1 MTTEFDVMPFD
12 ATLLS
17 DVLSQHNVTVPAL
30 AMRSGYDDKSIYR
43 YLSGE
48 RTVPSTVIRAAFE
61 LTLDMRLVGLV
72 SGMIP
77 VSMTVA
83 KVANAKPARIPP
95 LDQLIPETC
104 NATKSAAEALQY
116 IAKVLADSKIDAS
129 DKTAI
134 ENYKRHSAAAQ
145 RRLALVDA
153 ALTAHAGK
161 VSS

>member
-1 MTTEFDVMPFD
+1 MTTEYDAMPYD

-17 DVLSQHNVTVPAL
+17 DVISQHNITVPAL

-77 VSMTVA
+77 VSMMVA
-83 KVANAKPARIPP
+83 KFSNAKPPRIPP

-116 IAKVLADSKIDAS
+116 IARILADSKIDAT

-145 RRLALVDA
+145 RCLSLVDA
-153 ALTAHAGK
+153 A
-161 VSS
+161 VSSYSEKVA